1 MARHIKARDSRLA
14 SLANRLQTLAKT
26 HGGISQLAKK
36 AGITVS
42 SLSRCSRGAEPTL
55 STALAVCSTAGVSL
69 DWLAT
74 GEGSSSQLSDVYN
87 IPFFDIEA
95 SAGPGAF
102 PPENQTATSSVA
114 MPAGLLRN
122 NKVTSTDLCAIQAK
136 GDSMEPTLRN
146 GSLLI
151 VDRSD
156 RKIREG
162 IYVINRGEVLL
173 VKRIQPRENNF
184 VRLKGDNPQYEP
196 EDINLNDASQ
206 QLQIF
211 GRVIWSGHG
220 I

>member
-1 MARHIKARDSRLA
+1 MARHIKARDSRLS
-14 SLANRLQTLAKT
+14 SLPNRLQTLAKT
-26 HGGISQLAKK
+26 HGGMTQLAKK
-36 AGITVS
+36 AGITTS

-74 GEGSSSQLSDVYN
+74 GDGPSTQLSDQYH
-87 IPFFDIEA
+87 IPFFDVEA

-114 MPAGLLRN
+114 MPAGLLRH
-122 NKVTSTDLCAIQAK
+122 NKTTSTNLCAIQAK

-156 RKIREG
+156 RKVREG
-162 IYVINRGEVLL
+162 IYVLNRGEVLL

-184 VRLKGDNPQYEP
+184 VRLKSDNPQYEP
-196 EDINLNDASQ
+196 EDINLSEASQ
-206 QLQIF
+206 DLHIF
-211 GRVIWSGHG
+211 GRVIWSGNG